1 MAAILTGQTALVTG
15 AATGIGR
22 ATALALAA
30 EGARLWINHRDQHDL
45 AERVVEQVIAS
56 GGCAWAIEADVS
68 DPVAVATMFETIE
81 AQGPLDLLVNNAGVI
96 LEKPFLETS
105 EADWARV
112 LGVDLAGVYRCC
124 RHALAQMQPR
134 RSGVI
139 VNVASDLGFLGREQY
154 AAYCTAK
161 AGVIGLTRSLAREF
175 AADGIRINGVAPGPI
190 ATAMVSPEHMSD
202 EWMARSWRSPWRAWA
217 RRRKSRRP
225 SSSCFA
231 AGELFHRTA
240 ARAQRR
246 LLDGRMNSLMPQGM
260 LVGGAIMWGLG
271 WLPLQFFAA
280 RGLAGM
286 PLVLLTYSLLSL
298 LALPVLWQQRRQWAS
313 QYRQV
318 LTMGLCGGWATA
330 ALVTALAEGNVV
342 RVMLL
347 FYLAPVW
354 AMVGGWLLLGE
365 RLSGTRLFALGLA
378 MLGIGLTLGVTSEA
392 LDAPGANDWLALS
405 AGLAFSLNNLAT
417 RAADRVPL
425 ASKALVSFVGSA
437 LLGGLFCLL
446 LRQPLPPLDLTLS
459 WQIALLA
466 LGWLVSMAA
475 VQYGLTHLEAGRAA
489 VLVVFEL
496 IAAVL
501 SSAWFGSHAIGPN
514 EWLGAALVTTAAL
527 IAGWPERPLS
537 IATRS
542 TCA

>member
-1 MAAILTGQTALVTG
+1 
-15 AATGIGR
+15 
-22 ATALALAA
+22 
-30 EGARLWINHRDQHDL
+30 
-45 AERVVEQVIAS
+45 
-56 GGCAWAIEADVS
+56 
-68 DPVAVATMFETIE
+68 
-81 AQGPLDLLVNNAGVI
+81 
-96 LEKPFLETS
+96 
-105 EADWARV
+105 
-112 LGVDLAGVYRCC
+112 
-124 RHALAQMQPR
+124 
-134 RSGVI
+134 
-139 VNVASDLGFLGREQY
+139 
-154 AAYCTAK
+154 
-161 AGVIGLTRSLAREF
+161 
-175 AADGIRINGVAPGPI
+175 
-190 ATAMVSPEHMSD
+190 
-202 EWMARSWRSPWRAWA
+202 
-217 RRRKSRRP
+217 
-225 SSSCFA
+225 
-231 AGELFHRTA
+231 
-240 ARAQRR
+240 
-246 LLDGRMNSLMPQGM
+246 MNSLMPQGM
-260 LVGGAIMWGLG
+260 LIGGAIMWGLG

-298 LALPVLWQQRRQWAS
+298 LAVPVLWQQRRRWAS

-330 ALVTALAEGNVV
+330 ALVTALADGNVV

-378 MLGIGLTLGVTSEA
+378 MLGIGLTLGITGEA

-425 ASKALVSFVGSA
+425 ASKALVSFIGSV

-446 LRQPLPPLDLTLS
+446 FRQSIPPLDLTLT
-459 WQIALLA
+459 WQISLLA

-501 SSAWFGSHAIGPN
+501 SSAWFGNHAIGPN
-514 EWLGAALVTTAAL
+514 EWLGAALITTAAL
-527 IAGWPERPLS
+527 IAGWPERPLP